1 MLFQTTPAHEELRA
15 KIRAF
20 AEEEVKPIA
29 FMLDQQNEFP
39 TEAIAKFGEMGLMG
53 IPFPKEYGGAGL
65 DALSYAIAV
74 EELARVDGG
83 TGVIL
88 SAHVSLGSWPIF
100 AFGTE
105 EQKKKYLVPL
115 AKGEKIGAFGLTEP
129 NAGSD
134 AGGTETT
141 AVDKGDHYLLN
152 GGKIF
157 ITNAPKADTYVVFA
171 VTTPDIGTRGISAFI
186 VEKGWKGFEFGDHYD
201 KMGIR
206 SSSTAELIFNDVK
219 VPKENLLGKEGEG
232 FKIAMATLDGG
243 RIGIAAQA
251 LGIAQGAFEQALD
264 YAREREQF
272 GKPIGVHQGVS
283 FKLADMATKLR
294 CARFLVYSAAEMK
307 EAHVPY
313 GMESAMAKMYASD
326 IALEVCN
333 DALQI
338 FGGSGFLK
346 GMEVERAYRDA
357 KITTIYEGTNE
368 IQRVVISSHLL
379 GKEGEG
385 FKIAM
390 ATLDGGRIGIAAQ
403 ALGIAQG
410 AFEQALDYAREREQF
425 GKPIGVH
432 QGVSFKLADMATK
445 LRCARFLVYSAAE
458 MKEAHVPYG
467 MESAMAKMYASDI
480 ALEVCND
487 ALQIFGGSGFLKG
500 MEVERAYRD
509 AKITTIYE
517 GTNEIQRVVISSHLL
532 GKLTKGNEGGGRS
545 VAKKPAPITGIR
557 KKHIFRDG
565 DALQKVEELVAAL
578 KKDGHDFS
586 VGIALDTPIPQA
598 ERVVSAGKGIGD
610 KKNMKLIEDLA
621 KAAGAAI
628 GSSRP
633 VAETLK
639 YLPLNRY
646 VGMSGQK
653 FMGNLYIACGISGAS
668 QHLKGIKDASTIV
681 AINKNG
687 NAPIFKNCD
696 YGIVGDVMEILPLLT
711 EALGG
716 TAEKQPA
723 PPMVKMKRP
732 TPPKPAPIGKSY
744 VCSGCGYTYDPALG
758 DEEGEIAPGTLFEK
772 LPEDWVCPECSEGK
786 SEFIEG

>member
-1 MLFQTTPAHEELRA
+1 MLFQTTQAHEQLRA

-29 FMLDQQNEFP
+29 FSLDQANGFP
-39 TEAIAKFGEMGLMG
+39 AEAVKKLGELGLMG
-53 IPFPKEYGGAGL
+53 IPYPKEYGGAGL
-65 DALSYAIAV
+65 DAISYAIAV
-74 EELARVDGG
+74 EELSRVDGG

-115 AKGEKIGAFGLTEP
+115 ARGEKIGAFGLTEP

-141 AVDKGDHYLLN
+141 AVDKGDHWLLN

-186 VEKGWKGFEFGDHYD
+186 VEKGWKGFYFGDHYD

-206 SSSTAELIFNDVK
+206 SSSTAELIFDNVE
-219 VPKENLLGKEGEG
+219 VPRENLLGKEGDG
-232 FKIAMATLDGG
+232 FKIAMSTLDGG

-251 LGIAQGAFEQALD
+251 LGIAQGAYDAAVA
-264 YAREREQF
+264 YSKERIQF
-272 GKPIGVHQGVS
+272 GKPIGFQQAIS
-283 FKLADMATKLR
+283 FKIADMATKLR
-294 CARFLVYSAAEMK
+294 CARFLVYSAAELK
-307 EAHVPY
+307 EAHAPY

-326 IALEVCN
+326 IALEVTN

-338 FGGSGFLK
+338 HGGAGFMK

-368 IQRVVISSHLL
+368 IQRVVIASHIL
-379 GKEGEG
+379 GKAP
-385 FKIAM
+385 K
-390 ATLDGGRIGIAAQ
+390 
-403 ALGIAQG
+403 
-410 AFEQALDYAREREQF
+410 
-425 GKPIGVH
+425 
-432 QGVSFKLADMATK
+432 S
-445 LRCARFLVYSAAE
+445 S
-458 MKEAHVPYG
+458 
-467 MESAMAKMYASDI
+467 
-480 ALEVCND
+480 
-487 ALQIFGGSGFLKG
+487 GGS
-500 MEVERAYRD
+500 
-509 AKITTIYE
+509 
-517 GTNEIQRVVISSHLL
+517 SSQP
-532 GKLTKGNEGGGRS
+532 
-545 VAKKPAPITGIR
+545 KKPAPVTGVR
-557 KKHIFRDG
+557 KKVILRDG
-565 DALQKVEELVAAL
+565 SPAEQVAALVEHL
-578 KKDGHDFS
+578 KKDGHDFT
-586 VGIALDTPIPQA
+586 VGIPLDTPIAQA
-598 ERVVSAGKGIGD
+598 ERVVSAGKGIGG

-639 YLPLNRY
+639 YVPLNRY

-653 FMGNLYIACGISGAS
+653 FTGNLYIACGISGAV

-681 AINKNG
+681 AINTNVG
-687 NAPIFKNCD
+687 APIFKNCD
-696 YGIVGDVMEILPLLT
+696 YGIVGDVNEILPLLT
-711 EALGG
+711 AALDTG
-716 TAEKQPA
+716 EKQPA

-732 TPPKPAPIGKSY
+732 RLPKPEPIGKRY
-744 VCSGCGYTYDPALG
+744 VCGGCGYEYIPELG
-758 DEEGEIAPGTLFEK
+758 DPDGDIAPGTLFEK
-772 LPEDWVCPECSEGK
+772 LPEDWVCPECAEPK
-786 SEFIEG
+786 DQFIEA